1 MSAGRVQDYKESAN
15 SNITATESTKQK
27 IMVPT
32 HNCRFLHQL
41 QTNIAAALKVFLK
54 RSWEMQLRS
63 TVSTIAEKKP
73 WLPESSGHESY

>member
-32 HNCRFLHQL
+32 HNCRL
-41 QTNIAAALKVFLK
+41 QTNIAAALKVLLK